1 MSLFQTTKPRGFQ
14 HHYMYVDER
23 RERLKNME
31 KRVMAQQQD
40 KKPTRNDV
48 SHLQGLFQKQVK
60 KHRHTSLVSLIVVL
74 FCTFI
79 LIVVLYILVF
89 GVSFVSK

>member
-60 KHRHTSLVSLIVVL
+60 IHRSYPLTPIITVILGA
-74 FCTFI
+74 FF

-89 GVSFVSK
+89 GVSFCK